1 LKPIQL
7 VQFGKIVKISSKA
20 IISNKIDLKVG
31 QRMLMKAHKI
41 FEKQFGKESD
51 INYEMEVIKETKSLG
66 NGTSMIVT
74 CYTSTGGVLSGTAL
88 GAKGLTAEKIGK
100 TASRNLLYNITKG
113 GCVDEY
119 GQDQLIIFAA
129 LAAGTSR
136 FRTGPITSHTQAAI
150 YFAQLLTG
158 ASFTISK
165 TTDRQSIAEKSYI
178 IECKGV
184 GLVNKQRQC

>member
-1 LKPIQL
+1 
-7 VQFGKIVKISSKA
+7 
-20 IISNKIDLKVG
+20 
-31 QRMLMKAHKI
+31 MLMKAHKI
-41 FEKQFGKESD
+41 FEKQLKKDHPD
-51 INYEMEVIKETKSLG
+51 INYELEVIKETKSLG

-74 CYTSTGGVLSGTAL
+74 CYTSTGSVLSGTSL
-88 GAKGLTAEKIGK
+88 GSKGLTAEKVGK
-100 TASRNLLYNITKG
+100 TAATQLLYNIRKG

-129 LAAGTSR
+129 LAKGTSR

-158 ASFTISK
+158 ATFSITK
-165 TTDRQSIAEKSYI
+165 TTDRASLAEKSFI

-184 GLVNKQRQC
+184 GLVNKNLHC